1 MRIRVKEIGSSEKRI
16 DSKSNIDSVIVK
28 EDFANPSEELINI
41 YFKGQNSSGILNFS
55 REEIDS
61 LMKSLKPR
69 LDLIKD
75 SKIGMLSAPEKIK
88 PVSEKKVKKKRV

>member
-28 EDFANPSEELINI
+28 EDISNPGEETINI
-41 YFKGQNSSGILNFS
+41 YFKGHNSSGILNFS

-61 LMKSLKPR
+61 LLKSLKPR

-75 SKIGMLSAPEKIK
+75 SRIGMLSMPEGIK
-88 PVSEKKVKKKRV
+88 LKNTRKTKKKRR

>member
-28 EDFANPSEELINI
+28 EDFSNPGEELINI
-41 YFKGQNSSGILNFS
+41 YFKGHNSSGILNFS

-61 LMKSLKPR
+61 LIKSLKPR

-75 SKIGMLSAPEKIK
+75 SEIGMLSVPEKIRYK
-88 PVSEKKVKKKRV
+88 TKKRDKRKRK